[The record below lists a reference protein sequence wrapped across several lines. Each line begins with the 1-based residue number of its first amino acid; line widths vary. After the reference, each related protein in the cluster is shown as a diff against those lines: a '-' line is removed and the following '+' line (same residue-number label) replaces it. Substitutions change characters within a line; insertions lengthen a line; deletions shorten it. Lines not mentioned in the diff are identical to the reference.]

1 MACTTAQTDGRPC
14 GKLHCTHRTGIVP
27 LSISLLSS
35 ASFSVRSSVV
45 PRPRVRAP
53 MSSFLPTYDRQP
65 ATCPCVSCPPVLC
78 PFLLHPFAKH
88 PTLHASARGRVATLV
103 PGERVA
109 NRRPNG
115 ISRER
120 MGAQRQ
126 WIDRVAVFRLMGI
139 D

>member
-14 GKLHCTHRTGIVP
+14 GKLHCTHRTGTRNCASVY
-27 LSISLLSS
+27 LFSSS
-35 ASFSVRSSVV
+35 AAFLCPLVRRSPAACQGPDVLLPAHLRSSTGHLSL
-45 PRPRVRAP
+45 RI
-53 MSSFLPTYDRQP
+53 LPTRP
-65 ATCPCVSCPPVLC
+65 C

-88 PTLHASARGRVATLV
+88 PTLHASARGRAATLV

-120 MGAQRQ
+120 IGAHDGGLTE
-126 WIDRVAVFRLMGI
+126 WLCSV
-139 D
+139 